1 MSSNHAWQHLNRVCH
16 GLLRR
21 LRDEALRT
29 SVWEAICDSALYAI
43 LIFQE
48 FENACIWFC
57 SQVTDLSKTSWVQR
71 AFNNEFSASGY
82 WRLYVHELRIMK
94 TRSAKIFTCRGI
106 MEDGTELY
114 RHHVITAKIG
124 ISVYI
129 FIARC
134 YQYQKKIE
142 SGFLMQLFSECTM

>member
-1 MSSNHAWQHLNRVCH
+1 MSSNHAWQHLNRMCH

-48 FENACIWFC
+48 FENACICSC

-82 WRLYVHELRIMK
+82 WRLHVHELRIMK

-129 FIARC
+129 ILLDVTNIR
-134 YQYQKKIE
+134 KKLKVD
-142 SGFLMQLFSECTM
+142 F